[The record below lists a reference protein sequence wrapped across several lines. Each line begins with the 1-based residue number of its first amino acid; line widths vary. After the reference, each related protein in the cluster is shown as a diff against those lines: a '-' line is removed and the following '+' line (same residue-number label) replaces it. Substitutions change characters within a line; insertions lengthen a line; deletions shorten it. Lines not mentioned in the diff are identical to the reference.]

1 MTALKNLALNGNEIT
16 AEVIEALKDPA
27 KVEAMAREGDLSRIE
42 KESGFIRIGS
52 YLNGFMQYLQRIR
65 SRVPVNTGFAELDQC
80 LGGGLPPG
88 YITIGGP
95 TGTGKTAL
103 AMQISANVAANGG
116 LVCYVSL
123 EMDVNTLIARELSRL
138 SFLCRG
144 QGIRPL
150 THVEVRRSEN
160 ALQVETLAGHFFK
173 TVGKNLVIMNLP
185 RKSAKAIYG
194 DMCNYFE
201 AMRRAPSLIVVD
213 YLQILEA
220 ESGVNLTEKQIIDSS
235 LKAIEAMAHAWGG
248 VPVICLSSVNR
259 ASQGRALGLNAYSGS
274 GNIEY
279 GAEVGILLEVYK
291 DPDLDK
297 NLTDQEIIRQSN
309 KAGLGIPLKLNVH
322 KNRNGPS
329 VIELYFL
336 FDGAHCLYTPVTE
349 EKLKSDVRAEA
360 RRNAA

>member
-1 MTALKNLALNGNEIT
+1 MTGLKHLPISDNEIT
-16 AEVIEALKDPA
+16 PDVIEALKDPA
-27 KVEAMAREGDLSRIE
+27 KAEAMAREGNLMHIE
-42 KESGFIRIGS
+42 KESGFIRIGG
-52 YLNGFMQYLQRIR
+52 YYQGFMQYLQRMR

-103 AMQISANVAANGG
+103 AMQISANVAASGG

-138 SFLCRG
+138 SYQLRG

-150 THVEVRRSEN
+150 THVEVRNSEN
-160 ALQVETLAGHFFK
+160 ALLVETLAGHYFK
-173 TVGKNLVIMNLP
+173 TAGTNLVIMNLP

-194 DMCNYFE
+194 DMCTYFE
-201 AMRRAPSLIVVD
+201 ALRRTPALIVVD
-213 YLQILEA
+213 YLQIFEA

-235 LKAIEAMAHAWGG
+235 LKAVEAMAHAWGG

-259 ASQGRALGLNAYSGS
+259 ASQGKALGLNAYSGS

-279 GAEVGILLEVYK
+279 GAEVGIVLEVYK
-291 DPDLDK
+291 EPELDK
-297 NLTDQEIIRQSN
+297 SLTDQEIIRQSN

-329 VIELYFL
+329 VMDLYFL

-349 EKLKSDVRAEA
+349 EQLKQEVRKKA
-360 RRNAA
+360 RNAA